1 MDPNFRRN
9 MVGALIAHGALIA
22 GLVVWETFTPKNSE
36 EIVVEMITP
45 AALLGDLPVG
55 PGRGTGAHRAPEPVA
70 APLPTQPAGGADD
83 EREAPAPAPATVAR
97 TVAQPISRPVPIA
110 PNDVAIPTK
119 TNVRP
124 TPVRTTATNTGTTTS
139 RRTQTGASSA
149 TTKTAKTTGGTR
161 GASADDFRKRFASA
175 LGSSEGGSALGDGRP
190 AGGGDGSKK
199 YGRLGHPDGTADGVV
214 GGLGKGSPN
223 WQYFLHVHD
232 RMYDAWEKPNEL
244 LDKNLKATVLLEIA
258 PDGTINDVRLKRSS
272 GNKVMD
278 DTAMAAARRVPR
290 LNPPPS
296 SLLKGAE
303 APVTVD
309 FELEG

>member
-1 MDPNFRRN
+1 M
-9 MVGALIAHGALIA
+9 
-22 GLVVWETFTPKNSE
+22 
-36 EIVVEMITP
+36 
-45 AALLGDLPVG
+45 
-55 PGRGTGAHRAPEPVA
+55 
-70 APLPTQPAGGADD
+70 
-83 EREAPAPAPATVAR
+83 
-97 TVAQPISRPVPIA
+97 
-110 PNDVAIPTK
+110 
-119 TNVRP
+119 
-124 TPVRTTATNTGTTTS
+124 TNTGKVTRTAQKPSSTS
-139 RRTQTGASSA
+139 RATG
-149 TTKTAKTTGGTR
+149 TAK
-161 GASADDFRKRFASA
+161 GASADDFRKRFANA

-232 RMYDAWEKPNEL
+232 RMYEAWEKPNEL
-244 LDKNLKATVLLEIA
+244 LDKNLRATVLLEIA
-258 PDGTINDVRLKRSS
+258 ADGTINEVRLKRSS

-278 DTAMAAARRVPR
+278 ETAMAAARRVPR